1 MRRDI
6 LLPSPTV
13 SPPAP
18 AGDLPFWLLLAL
30 VWTFIVLCVG
40 SWLGAFSLS
49 PATWYIA
56 RSSGLVLFGLSWVL
70 MVSGL
75 STTTKMLDSV
85 WGRHLQYSVHTYA
98 LQLWC
103 GFLLLH
109 VASLLVDPTVSLGPV
124 SMVVPWT
131 SGIREPWTGFG
142 VLAAEI
148 MIVIG
153 GSAWLRRW
161 LGYALWRALH
171 WLSFPVF
178 VLGLLHGLGS
188 GSDAANGPVRVMY
201 LLAAS
206 TALFMACYRVVRGR
220 ARHHDRLSR
229 HPSTASVASR
239 AGRYDQVADR
249 LGSVERIRPDATAHS
264 GR

>member
-1 MRRDI
+1 MRRDM
-6 LLPSPTV
+6 LLPPRTV

-18 AGDLPFWLLLAL
+18 AGSLPVWLLLAL
-30 VWTFIVLCVG
+30 VWTFIVLCFG

-70 MVSGL
+70 MISGL
-75 STTTKMLDSV
+75 STTTKLLDSV

-98 LQLWC
+98 LQLWG
-103 GFLLLH
+103 GFLLMH
-109 VASLLVDPTVSLGPV
+109 VVSLLVDPTVSMGPA

-148 MIVIG
+148 TIVVG

-161 LGYALWRALH
+161 LGFALWRAVH

-178 VLGLLHGLGS
+178 ILGLLHGLGS
-188 GSDAANGPVRVMY
+188 GSDAASGPVRVMY

-206 TALFMACYRVVRGR
+206 TVLLMTCYRVARGN
-220 ARHHDRLSR
+220 ARQNDRLNRR
-229 HPSTASVASR
+229 HPAPSVASR
-239 AGRYDQVADR
+239 AGRGDPVGDR
-249 LGSVERIRPDATAHS
+249 LGSGERIRPNATAH
-264 GR
+264 R